1 MQNQI
6 TVLIADDHPIF
17 RKGLRQAIE
26 TDSRLEV
33 MAEASDG
40 DEAIAYLDKLRP
52 QVAVLDIDMPGKDG
66 FAVADHVRAQELAVG
81 IIFLTMH
88 ADEQIFNSALDA
100 GVKGYV
106 LKDDAVTGI
115 IKAIRSVAA
124 GENYISPELAT
135 YLVRR
140 ASQASALARQKPALA
155 SLTVTEQRVL
165 KMIADYKTS
174 REIADEL
181 NISFRTV
188 ERHRANIC
196 EKLDL
201 KGSHALLKFASEHR
215 SQL

>member
-1 MQNQI
+1 MQNEI

-17 RKGLRQAIE
+17 RKGLRQVIE
-26 TDSRLEV
+26 TDSQLKLV
-33 MAEASDG
+33 AEASDG
-40 DEAIAYLDKLRP
+40 EATIAYLDELQP

-66 FAVADHVRAQELAVG
+66 FAIADHVRAHELPVG

-124 GENYISPELAT
+124 GENYIGPELAT

-155 SLTVTEQRVL
+155 SLTATEQRVL

-181 NISFRTV
+181 HISFRTV

>member
-17 RKGLRQAIE
+17 RKGLRQVIE
-26 TDSRLEV
+26 TDSQLKI

-40 DEAIAYLDKLRP
+40 EAAIGYLAELKP
-52 QVAVLDIDMPGKDG
+52 AVAVLDIDMPGKDG
-66 FAVADHVRAQELAVG
+66 FAIADYVRAHDLPVE

-88 ADEQIFNSALDA
+88 ADEQIFNSALDV

-106 LKDDAVTGI
+106 LKDDAVSGL
-115 IKAIRSVAA
+115 IKAIRAVAA

-140 ASQASALARQKPALA
+140 ADQAAALVRQKPTLA
-155 SLTVTEQRVL
+155 SLTATEQRVL

-181 NISFRTV
+181 HISFRTV

-196 EKLDL
+196 EK
-201 KGSHALLKFASEHR
+201 
-215 SQL
+215 

>member
-1 MQNQI
+1 MPDQI

-17 RKGLRQAIE
+17 RKGLREVIE
-26 TDSRLEV
+26 SDAHLRI

-40 DEAIAYLDKLRP
+40 ESAIAYLDELRP
-52 QVAVLDIDMPGKDG
+52 QVAVLDLDMPGKDG
-66 FAVADHVRAQELAVG
+66 FAIANHVRAHELPVG

-88 ADEQIFNSALDA
+88 ANEEIFNTALDA

-106 LKDDAVTGI
+106 LKDDAVGGI
-115 IKAIRSVAA
+115 LRAIRAVAA

-135 YLVRR
+135 HLVRR
-140 ASQASALARQKPALA
+140 ADQAAALVRQKPTLAALTA
-155 SLTVTEQRVL
+155 TEQRVL
-165 KMIADYKTS
+165 KMIAEYKTS

-181 NISFRTV
+181 HISFRTV

>member
-1 MQNQI
+1 MQEQI

-17 RKGLRQAIE
+17 RKGLREVIE
-26 TDSRLEV
+26 SDARLKV
-33 MAEASDG
+33 LAEASDG
-40 DEAIAYLDKLRP
+40 EAAIACLDELRP

-66 FAVADHVRAQELAVG
+66 FAIADHVRTHELPTG

-88 ADEQIFNSALDA
+88 ANEEIFNTALDA

-106 LKDDAVTGI
+106 LKEDGAGGI
-115 IKAIRSVAA
+115 LRAIRAVAA

-135 YLVRR
+135 HLVRR
-140 ASQASALARQKPALA
+140 SRQASALVRQKPALA
-155 SLTVTEQRVL
+155 SLTATEQRVL
-165 KMIADYKTS
+165 KMIAEYKTS
-174 REIADEL
+174 REIADAL
-181 NISFRTV
+181 HISFRTV